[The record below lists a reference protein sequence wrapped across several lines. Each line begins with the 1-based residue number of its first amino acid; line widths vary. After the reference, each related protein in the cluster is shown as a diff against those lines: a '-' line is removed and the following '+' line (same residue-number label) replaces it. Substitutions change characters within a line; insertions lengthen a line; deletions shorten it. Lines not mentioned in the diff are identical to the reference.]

1 MTRQEDEQKY
11 EAPLESHPV
20 GVPVPLPRLNE
31 YEVDLL
37 SENVAPESEHED
49 SQSEEKEEPAEQD
62 HDEESEKSE
71 GEPTSEM
78 EKVMYD
84 TVRGSKEELAI
95 KEIRQSEKAREE
107 KQSKAEASMKGGVLF
122 RPISSTSIAS
132 KYTDKMT
139 ATA

>member
-1 MTRQEDEQKY
+1 
-11 EAPLESHPV
+11 
-20 GVPVPLPRLNE
+20 LNE

-49 SQSEEKEEPAEQD
+49 SQSEEKEEIAEQD

-107 KQSKAEASMKGGVLF
+107 K
-122 RPISSTSIAS
+122 
-132 KYTDKMT
+132 
-139 ATA
+139 